1 MNYFT
6 ETRKLLDNSILYY
19 IITTGMDGNYSFIN
33 EHYAKEFSHISS
45 NFVGQPYY
53 ITMHPDDMQTCVEV
67 SQKCF
72 ENPDKLFPATIRKHD
87 GKGGYVYTQWEYKA
101 MFDEQNNPAGIFCLG
116 YDITKYVAEGQELQS
131 AQETNEKNLN
141 IIEKITFQQSHLV
154 RSPLTNIIGLTQ
166 NLDRASMDSNNRNIC
181 DMILDSAKQ
190 LDDVIRQIVTTAR
203 T

>member
-1 MNYFT
+1 MNYFS

-33 EHYAKEFSHISS
+33 EHYAKEFAHISS
-45 NFVGQPYY
+45 NFVGQPYH

-87 GKGGYVYTQWEYKA
+87 GRGGYIYTQWEYKA
-101 MFDEQNNPAGIFCLG
+101 MFDKNNDPAGIFCLG
-116 YDITKYVAEGQELQS
+116 YDITKYVSEELELQS
-131 AQETNEKNLN
+131 AQKKLEQNSN

-154 RSPLTNIIGLTQ
+154 RSPLSNIIGLVQ
-166 NLDRASMDSNNRNIC
+166 NLDKTSMDSNNRNIC
-181 DMILDSAKQ
+181 DMILESAKQ
-190 LDDVIRQIVTTAR
+190 LDDVIKSIVTTAR